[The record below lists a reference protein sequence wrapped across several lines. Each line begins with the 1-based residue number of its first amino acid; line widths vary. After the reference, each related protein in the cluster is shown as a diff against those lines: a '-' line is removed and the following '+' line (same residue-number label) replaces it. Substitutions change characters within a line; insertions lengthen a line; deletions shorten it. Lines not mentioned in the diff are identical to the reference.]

1 MIRYVLFFHVL
12 KLIYH
17 LTEKRR

>member
-1 MIRYVLFFHVL
+1 MIRYVLFFHLL

>member
-12 KLIYH
+12 IYH